1 MTSKKI
7 VIIGGYGPSLI
18 NFRGPMLRAMQNAGH
33 EIYGVAPMDSPD
45 VPEKLDK
52 MGIKYIE
59 APIQR
64 TGMNP
69 VKDLA
74 ALFALAKILK
84 EIKPD
89 AVLSYTIKPVIYG
102 SIAAKLAGIKNIYSM
117 ITGLGYAFGQTSGKR
132 GLLFKLV
139 KNMYRAGLA
148 CNQTVMFQNPDD
160 RNLFKELSII
170 PQNKFTVITN
180 GSGVDLEHYSSSP
193 VPEGDP
199 VFLCISRLLKE
210 KGVREFADASL
221 HLKTKYPQARFR
233 LVGPHDH
240 GPDSIS
246 DDLIATWQNGGVECV
261 GPIDDVR
268 DELQNCSVYVLPSYR
283 EGTPRS
289 VLEAMATGRPIV
301 TTNTTGCRET
311 VIEGQNG
318 FMVPVKDAT
327 ALEQAM
333 ERFILQ
339 PALMQTMGAES
350 LKYVA
355 EKFDVNKV
363 NATIMNAMGL

>member
-1 MTSKKI
+1 MKI
-7 VIIGGYGPSLI
+7 AIIGGYGPSLI
-18 NFRGPMLRAMQNAGH
+18 NFRGPMLRAMKNAGH
-33 EIYGVAPMDSPD
+33 EVYGIAPLDSPD
-45 VPEKLDK
+45 VPEKLAA
-52 MGIKYIE
+52 MGIKFIE

-64 TGMNP
+64 KGMNP
-69 VKDLA
+69 LKDLV
-74 ALFALAKILK
+74 ALFALIKILRQT
-84 EIKPD
+84 KPD

-102 SIAAKLAGIKNIYSM
+102 SIAAKLAGVKNIYSM

-148 CNQTVMFQNPDD
+148 CNNTVMFQNPDD
-160 RNLFKELSII
+160 RDLFKNTSII
-170 PQNKFTVITN
+170 PQDKVTVITN
-180 GSGVDLEHYSSSP
+180 GSGVDLGHYASSP
-193 VPEGDP
+193 VPQGDP

-210 KGVREFADASL
+210 KGVREFAEAAVR
-221 HLKTKYPQARFR
+221 LKKKYPQARFR

-261 GPIDDVR
+261 GPVDDVR
-268 DELQNCSVYVLPSYR
+268 EELKNCSIYVLPSYR

-289 VLEAMATGRPIV
+289 VLEAMASGRPIV
-301 TTNTTGCRET
+301 TTDTTGCRET
-311 VIEGQNG
+311 VREGQNG
-318 FMVPVKDAT
+318 FMVPVKDIA

-333 ERFILQ
+333 EKFILQ
-339 PALMQTMGAES
+339 PES
-350 LKYVA
+350 LQYMGDASLEYAA

-363 NATIMNAMGL
+363 NATIMQAMGL